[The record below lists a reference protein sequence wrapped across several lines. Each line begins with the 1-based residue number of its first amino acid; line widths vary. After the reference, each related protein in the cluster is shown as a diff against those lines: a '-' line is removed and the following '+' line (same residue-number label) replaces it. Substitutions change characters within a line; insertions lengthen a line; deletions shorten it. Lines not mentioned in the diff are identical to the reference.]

1 MGCRQCFNRV
11 NLTRS
16 FARIV
21 WNFGDTIMKAKAN
34 SQRLN
39 LIGNGEK
46 SEQDI
51 ADRMRPRS
59 RKNWPLVRSWPQSRL
74 LSIATSN
81 RDLSNQIDND
91 TFASQEVDSLSL
103 SSRLLQ
109 VHSMQLIPLFQE
121 VTSLQLSL
129 KSVSRVMAHH

>member
-1 MGCRQCFNRV
+1 
-11 NLTRS
+11 
-16 FARIV
+16 
-21 WNFGDTIMKAKAN
+21 MKAKAN

-51 ADRMRPRS
+51 ANRMRTRS

-81 RDLSNQIDND
+81 RDLSNQIVND
-91 TFASQEVDSLSL
+91 TFASQELTL
-103 SSRLLQ
+103 YPCRHAYFKFIQ
-109 VHSMQLIPLFQE
+109 CN
-121 VTSLQLSL
+121 
-129 KSVSRVMAHH
+129 